1 MPKFADSYR
10 LERIYFEKLRSD
22 IDVAK
27 SYIDAGA
34 TGEAL
39 DTLRGLVDVDGAV
52 LLLYRNLGEIWA
64 DLAAQIQKT
73 KEALDDLIKTVDDYH
88 KELNEKI
95 DEVNNYL
102 IRLINALEDRVIAL
116 EAETKVK
123 YASLIYD
130 STGDEYSI
138 EIDGETLTFSEAAA
152 LVNYPHLLILVDEA
166 GNYYYPRKTETG
178 AIEWENSTIDNGDYT
193 ENVITFDAS
202 GVTKAENTIVIP
214 EYTAGTGIDITGYE
228 ISVDTDVIQE
238 KLTAGNGI
246 DIDSNN
252 EISVD
257 TDVIQEKLTAG
268 QNIQISAQNVISATD
283 TTYSAGTGIDID
295 NSNVISADF
304 NEVQAK
310 LTAGSGIAIDPV
322 TNEVSNTA
330 QGSILFP
337 AGPISEIDR
346 ISAISITYFNSPHID
361 ETINNIQRRTSGSQK
376 GVSLPLNS
384 QEKIKGIGITFSYDS
399 VMNFSYQND
408 LLIFT
413 DVFID
418 FTVRGTKDGNT
429 VSLPCIVNLRNVGKI
444 FGSSATGGASLVKQ
458 DSNINYFDLSGF
470 DTITSITPTRI
481 DMFVNVGEYQ
491 IPASFPG
498 WLIQILAGSVI
509 FYKIV

>member
-123 YASLIYD
+123 YAGLIYD

-152 LVNYPHLLILVDEA
+152 LVNYPHLLILVDEQ

-238 KLTAGNGI
+238 KLTAG
-246 DIDSNN
+246 
-252 EISVD
+252 
-257 TDVIQEKLTAG
+257 

-283 TTYSAGTGIDID
+283 TTYSAGVGIDID

-310 LTAGSGIAIDPV
+310 LTAGSGISIDPD
-322 TNEVSNTA
+322 TNEISNTA
-330 QGSILFP
+330 QGVTYRAGNNIEITNDVISTKASGIMTTFGSLYDLGMLANISVGNFYNTRSTPVFNLYPRQNIFPEGTLKRNYFYRIRFSDSYSLSNLSFRGYGILHIPLMIQGTKGSNTITAMVENILIPF
-337 AGPISEIDR
+337 ISEGNTLR
-346 ISAISITYFNSPHID
+346 FLNY
-361 ETINNIQRRTSGSQK
+361 QK
-376 GVSLPLNS
+376 H
-384 QEKIKGIGITFSYDS
+384 
-399 VMNFSYQND
+399 
-408 LLIFT
+408 
-413 DVFID
+413 ID
-418 FTVRGTKDGNT
+418 FTAFIDAFD
-429 VSLPCIVNLRNVGKI
+429 NV
-444 FGSSATGGASLVKQ
+444 
-458 DSNINYFDLSGF
+458 
-470 DTITSITPTRI
+470 TRI
-481 DMFVNVGEYQ
+481 FIESIYAIGICSAAGQ
-491 IPASFPG
+491 LPLPG
-498 WLIQILAGSVI
+498 IYELSQTD
-509 FYKIV
+509 